1 MPDVPLAK
9 HPFTSDSLAYQ
20 NIATSFYG
28 DINFECVKVTKI
40 SAELQ
45 K

>member
-1 MPDVPLAK
+1 MADVPLAK

-20 NIATSFYG
+20 NFATSFYG

-40 SAELQ
+40 LAELQ